1 MLYKDQMGKTG
12 LLVHRNNIIS
22 RFIALHRK
30 ARLYCI
36 LNYFLQ
42 TYGLVAEVLVQLISS
57 QVWSTFLMWMQSWD
71 LLIPAVPS
79 SPDFQAV
86 KDQVEES
93 AQVQVLSLSPVTS
106 VPPSQ
111 VLSSLTKL
119 LHTKAFSLA
128 EVMLVTVAP
137 SA

>member
-1 MLYKDQMGKTG
+1 M
-12 LLVHRNNIIS
+12 
-22 RFIALHRK
+22 
-30 ARLYCI
+30 
-36 LNYFLQ
+36 
-42 TYGLVAEVLVQLISS
+42 QLISS

-111 VLSSLTKL
+111 VLSSRTKL

>member
-1 MLYKDQMGKTG
+1 
-12 LLVHRNNIIS
+12 
-22 RFIALHRK
+22 
-30 ARLYCI
+30 
-36 LNYFLQ
+36 
-42 TYGLVAEVLVQLISS
+42 
-57 QVWSTFLMWMQSWD
+57 MWIQSWK

-79 SPDFQAV
+79 WPDLHLV

-93 AQVQVLSLSPVTS
+93 AQLQFLAVSPVTS

-119 LHTKAFSLA
+119 LHTKAFSMS